1 MFIVIVIV
9 FILKSA
15 MIAEQNGSGA
25 PEKKSGEKT
34 PFRVNESDALAG
46 KVESTR
52 RELDTL
58 REQAQRKQRPD
69 PLEIRALHKQH
80 RADEWERNEQH
91 RADEWERNEQRHAD
105 ERAHSERRWE
115 LARKKQADRSEVH
128 SVHMDSCAD
137 RLESLKILYEAGIL
151 DREEYAQ
158 RVARV
163 KKAHAQSRD

>member
-1 MFIVIVIV
+1 MAGLMFIVIVIV

-15 MIAEQNGSGA
+15 MIAEQNGKGTA
-25 PEKKSGEKT
+25 EKKSGEKT

-80 RADEWERNEQH
+80 RADEWERNEQ
-91 RADEWERNEQRHAD
+91 RHAD
-105 ERAHSERRWE
+105 ERAHSEKRWE

>member
-1 MFIVIVIV
+1 MGEGL
-9 FILKSA
+9 ILII
-15 MIAEQNGSGA
+15 IALVWGFKAAVANE
-25 PEKKSGEKT
+25 EKKLNNRETGSVSASPDELIKKAKRT
-34 PFRVNESDALAG
+34 VEDLDALRG
-46 KVESTR
+46 QTEK
-52 RELDTL
+52 
-58 REQAQRKQRPD
+58 KRPS
-69 PLEIRALHKQH
+69 PTEIKALHK
-80 RADEWERNEQH
+80 QH

-105 ERAHSERRWE
+105 ERAHSEKRWE

>member
-1 MFIVIVIV
+1 MAGLMFIVIVIV

-25 PEKKSGEKT
+25 SEKKSGEMT

-46 KVESTR
+46 KVESAR
-52 RELDTL
+52 RELDAL
-58 REQAQRKQRPD
+58 REQAQKRRPD
-69 PLEIRALHKQH
+69 PLEIKALHK
-80 RADEWERNEQH
+80 QH

-105 ERAHSERRWE
+105 ERAHSEKRWE

>member
-1 MFIVIVIV
+1 MAGLMFIVIVIV

-25 PEKKSGEKT
+25 PEKKSGEMT

-46 KVESTR
+46 KVESAR
-52 RELDTL
+52 RELDAL
-58 REQAQRKQRPD
+58 REQTQKKQRPD
-69 PLEIRALHKQH
+69 PLEIKALHK
-80 RADEWERNEQH
+80 QH

-105 ERAHSERRWE
+105 ERAHSEKRWE
-115 LARKKQADRSEVH
+115 LARKKQADRGEVH
-128 SVHMDSCAD
+128 AVHMDSCAD

>member
-1 MFIVIVIV
+1 MGGFVFLVIVLV
-9 FILKSA
+9 FFLKSA
-15 MIAEQNGSGA
+15 IIAEQNGKGTA
-25 PEKKSGEKT
+25 EKKSGEKT

-52 RELDTL
+52 RELDAL
-58 REQAQRKQRPD
+58 REQTQKKQRPD
-69 PLEIRALHKQH
+69 PLEIKALHK
-80 RADEWERNEQH
+80 QH

-115 LARKKQADRSEVH
+115 LARKKQADREEMH
-128 SVHMDSCAD
+128 AVHMDSCAD

-163 KKAHAQSRD
+163 KKAHAQSRE

>member
-1 MFIVIVIV
+1 MGEVL
-9 FILKSA
+9 ILII
-15 MIAEQNGSGA
+15 IALVWGFKAAVANEEKKLNNRKTGSGSA
-25 PEKKSGEKT
+25 LPDELIKKAKRTAENLDALRGQTEKK
-34 PFRVNESDALAG
+34 
-46 KVESTR
+46 
-52 RELDTL
+52 
-58 REQAQRKQRPD
+58 RPD
-69 PLEIRALHKQH
+69 PLEIKALHK
-80 RADEWERNEQH
+80 QH

-105 ERAHSERRWE
+105 ERAHSEKRWE

-163 KKAHAQSRD
+163 KKAHAQSVD

>member
-1 MFIVIVIV
+1 MGGFVFLVIVLV
-9 FILKSA
+9 FFLKSA
-15 MIAEQNGSGA
+15 IIAEQNGKGTA
-25 PEKKSGEKT
+25 EKKSGEKT

-58 REQAQRKQRPD
+58 REQAQKKRPS
-69 PLEIRALHKQH
+69 PTEIKALHK
-80 RADEWERNEQH
+80 QH

-105 ERAHSERRWE
+105 ERAHSEKRWE

-163 KKAHAQSRD
+163 KKAHAQSRE

>member
-1 MFIVIVIV
+1 MGGLMFIVIVIV

-80 RADEWERNEQH
+80 RADEWERNEQ
-91 RADEWERNEQRHAD
+91 RHAD
-105 ERAHSERRWE
+105 ERAHSEKRWE

>member
-1 MFIVIVIV
+1 MAGLMFIVIVIV

-25 PEKKSGEKT
+25 PEKKSGEMT

-46 KVESTR
+46 KVESAR
-52 RELDTL
+52 RELDAL
-58 REQAQRKQRPD
+58 REQAQKKRPD
-69 PLEIRALHKQH
+69 PLEIKALHK
-80 RADEWERNEQH
+80 QH

-105 ERAHSERRWE
+105 ERAHSEKRWE
-115 LARKKQADRSEVH
+115 LARKKQADRSEIH
-128 SVHMDSCAD
+128 AVHMDSCAD

-151 DREEYAQ
+151 DHEEYAQ

>member
-1 MFIVIVIV
+1 MAGLMFIVIVIV

-25 PEKKSGEKT
+25 PEKKSGEMT

-46 KVESTR
+46 KVESAR
-52 RELDTL
+52 RELDAL
-58 REQAQRKQRPD
+58 REQTQKKQRPD
-69 PLEIRALHKQH
+69 PLEIKALHK
-80 RADEWERNEQH
+80 QH

-105 ERAHSERRWE
+105 ERAHSEKRWE
-115 LARKKQADRSEVH
+115 LARKKQEDRSEVH
-128 SVHMDSCAD
+128 AVHMDSCAD

>member
-1 MFIVIVIV
+1 MAGLMFIVIVIV

-25 PEKKSGEKT
+25 PEKKSGEMT

-46 KVESTR
+46 KVESAR
-52 RELDTL
+52 RELDAL
-58 REQAQRKQRPD
+58 REQTQKKQRPD
-69 PLEIRALHKQH
+69 PLEIKALHK
-80 RADEWERNEQH
+80 QH

-105 ERAHSERRWE
+105 ERAHSEKRWE
-115 LARKKQADRSEVH
+115 IARRKQADSGEVH
-128 SVHMDSCAD
+128 SVHMDSCED
-137 RLESLKILYEAGIL
+137 RLESLKVLYDAGIL

>member
-1 MFIVIVIV
+1 MGGLMFIVIVIV

-80 RADEWERNEQH
+80 RADEWERNEQ
-91 RADEWERNEQRHAD
+91 RHAD

-151 DREEYAQ
+151 DHEEYAQ

-163 KKAHAQSRD
+163 KKAHAQSRE